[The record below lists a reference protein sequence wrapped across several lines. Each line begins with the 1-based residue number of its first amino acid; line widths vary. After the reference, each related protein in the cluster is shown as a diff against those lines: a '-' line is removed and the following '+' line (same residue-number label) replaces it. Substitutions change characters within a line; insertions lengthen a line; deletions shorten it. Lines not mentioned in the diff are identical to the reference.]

1 MNLTP
6 DVFVA
11 CSYIVVTMFHQ
22 ACVLP
27 RVTGIEFWSFST
39 SFLAMIILATFGL
52 ILIFDPRRE

>member
-27 RVTGIEFWSFST
+27 RVTGIEFWSFS
-39 SFLAMIILATFGL
+39 ANIG
-52 ILIFDPRRE
+52 